1 MTPENLQLLYAYNDW
16 ANQQI
21 LNQAEK
27 LTSEQLRAPD
37 EGSFGSI
44 HDTLFHLMESE
55 WLWLD
60 DIWRGRAVKRG
71 GYADLDLADFPDLA
85 TIEARWSEVRAELQD
100 FVAALTPDGENSPD
114 QIIAYEGDA
123 GAIRRRPLWLLMLH
137 VVNHATQHRAEA
149 AAMLTRTG
157 HSPGELD
164 LTLYV
169 WLREQGKA

>member
-21 LNQAEK
+21 LNQAEQ
-27 LTSEQLRAPD
+27 LTPEQLRAPD

-60 DIWRGRAVKRG
+60 DIWRGRAAKRG
-71 GYADLDLADFPDLA
+71 GYADLDPADFPDLA
-85 TIEARWSEVRAELQD
+85 SIEGRWAEVKTELHD
-100 FVAALTPDGENSPD
+100 FVANLTPDGENGPD
-114 QIIAYEGDA
+114 QIIEYEGD
-123 GAIRRRPLWLLMLH
+123 GGDIRRRPLWLLMLH

-149 AAMLTRTG
+149 AAMLTRAG

-164 LTLYV
+164 LTQYV